1 MKKYIGQFLE
11 ARLLMALMLLSNSE
25 QRWLKMSTGIDSG
38 KVDLPKKSKQ
48 VLLWKG
54 VKNEESS

>member
-1 MKKYIGQFLE
+1 MMEYIAQFLE

-38 KVDLPKKSKQ
+38 KDLPKKSKK
-48 VLLWKG
+48 VLL
-54 VKNEESS
+54 